1 MGVALNFHYC
11 FGQVTSVKI
20 AHPARTCG
28 SLKIKRVPACCKT
41 KYISIKV
48 KDSHQLAE
56 TRFNLSVFTS
66 LLPVPAFGSISSSF
80 PEAVLQQPVSRGP
93 PECLPAKQPLFLL
106 NRTFR
111 I

>member
-1 MGVALNFHYC
+1 MIKKTGILTLTLLYLITVMGVALNFHYC

-41 KYISIKV
+41 KY
-48 KDSHQLAE
+48 
-56 TRFNLSVFTS
+56 
-66 LLPVPAFGSISSSF
+66 
-80 PEAVLQQPVSRGP
+80 SRGP
-93 PECLPAKQPLFLL
+93 PECLPDKQPLFLL